1 MNAQPNTF
9 EPRSKSPKIQD
20 VELHLKNYAATHLN
34 EPDQEH
40 PMVINHAG
48 ETDGDDMDKAWRTC
62 NNNVMDRSIK
72 QCFSA
77 THGQDLSLMN
87 DEDIEH
93 YFASALQDKKEII

>member
-1 MNAQPNTF
+1 
-9 EPRSKSPKIQD
+9 
-20 VELHLKNYAATHLN
+20 
-34 EPDQEH
+34 
-40 PMVINHAG
+40 MVINHAG